1 MRKSVVTP
9 LTLGFL
15 IMALC
20 MGAFLILSFW
30 YIKQL
35 YLDSQGIIENDISRK
50 VAAIQLKSSVLE
62 ARWNASRYLDS
73 GDPAYRAQAVDAYTQ
88 ADRNMAIL
96 QDAVEPAE
104 WDAFSAS
111 YQGYRALL
119 DGMLY
124 YSDDSDSQSLESQAD
139 AALADLVGAVT
150 AMQGRVNERLEERL
164 DHHNY
169 LFRCRHILLA
179 IGALLI
185 LFGAATGLTLGRS
198 ITQPLAR
205 LTEAAG
211 KLGEGDL
218 TAVPDIPK
226 ANEIGALA
234 ASFRQMA
241 TGLGQAIA
249 RMRETSAALT
259 ASAAQLFASTANLN
273 DLARG
278 TLTQMEQIAH
288 GAEAQREQMRVA
300 SGVAVEIAAG
310 LRQSAQQAGEVG
322 QAAHGAQA
330 QLEET
335 ARTVVVLDREATEI
349 QNITAVIEQFARET
363 HMLALNAAIE
373 ARRAGEAGRGFAAV
387 SDEMRALAER
397 SARSAGE
404 VARFGARV
412 PAEMESVRQA
422 VTDVQTAVAQTA
434 EFAGQTVEAARKH
447 EEDTSTLA
455 SVVEQA
461 AAVSEAHARI
471 AGQVSAAMAQQA
483 QAIAELVSAAQ
494 GLAGLAGQLEGLAA
508 RFVTG

>member
-15 IMALC
+15 IMTLC
-20 MGAFLILSFW
+20 TGAFLIASFW

-35 YLDSQGIIENDISRK
+35 YLDSQSIIENDISRK
-50 VAAIQLKSSVLE
+50 MAAIRFKSSVLE
-62 ARWNASRYLDS
+62 ARWNADRYLFS
-73 GDPAYRAQAVDAYTQ
+73 GDPAYQARAVDACAQ
-88 ADRNMAIL
+88 ADRNLAIL
-96 QDAVEPAE
+96 QDALEPAE
-104 WDAFSAS
+104 WDAFSAD
-111 YQGYRALL
+111 YQSYRALL

-124 YSDDSDSQSLESQAD
+124 YSHESDSQSLKSEAD
-139 AALADLVGAVT
+139 AILADLVDGVT
-150 AMQGRVNERLEERL
+150 ATQSRINERLEERL
-164 DHHNY
+164 GRYNY

-179 IGALLI
+179 VGALLI
-185 LFGAATGLTLGRS
+185 ILGAAAGLTLGRS

-218 TAVPDIPK
+218 TAVPHIPQ

-241 TGLGQAIA
+241 TSLGQAIA
-249 RMRETSAALT
+249 RLRETSAALT
-259 ASAAQLFASTANLN
+259 ASAAQLFASTASLN

-278 TLTQMEQIAH
+278 TLAQMEQIAR
-288 GAEAQREQMRVA
+288 GAEVQREQMRVA
-300 SGVAVEIAAG
+300 SGVAAEIAAA
-310 LRQSAQQAGEVG
+310 LRQSAHQAGEVG
-322 QAAHGAQA
+322 QAARGAQA
-330 QLEET
+330 QLAEA
-335 ARTVVVLDREATEI
+335 ARTVAVLDREAIEI

-412 PAEMESVRQA
+412 PAEMESVRRA
-422 VTDVQTAVAQTA
+422 VTDVQSAVAQTA

-447 EEDTSTLA
+447 EQDTATLA

-461 AAVSEAHARI
+461 AAVSETHARI
-471 AGQVSAAMAQQA
+471 AGQVSAAVAEQA
-483 QAIAELVSAAQ
+483 QAIAELAAAAQ
-494 GLAGLAGQLEGLAA
+494 GLAGQAGQLEGLAA
-508 RFVTG
+508 RFVTQ